1 MGPGGSEKG
10 DDVMKQKLEN
20 FASSYIEAIAQK
32 RGRNAEW
39 ARSAVRESASITA
52 EQALQLNVIDL
63 IATDMQ
69 DLLAKLHGREVRG
82 NPLKTAGAAVE
93 EIRMVAGE
101 RIFQMLWRPEVMFI
115 LMLIAIYGIIAELNN
130 PGAIFPGVVGV
141 IALVLVLYMSA
152 ILPLNVAGIALILL
166 AAGLFV
172 LEVFVPSHG
181 ILSVGGIAA
190 FFLGALML
198 FDRDDPAF
206 RLSLA
211 YIIPATLLTAGFML
225 FVVGAGLRA
234 QRLPVK
240 TGKEA
245 MLGQVATAV
254 ARIDPTGRESILR
267 RRVLECRE

>member
-1 MGPGGSEKG
+1 M
-10 DDVMKQKLEN
+10 
-20 FASSYIEAIAQK
+20 
-32 RGRNAEW
+32 
-39 ARSAVRESASITA
+39 
-52 EQALQLNVIDL
+52 
-63 IATDMQ
+63 
-69 DLLAKLHGREVRG
+69 
-82 NPLKTAGAAVE
+82 
-93 EIRMVAGE
+93 
-101 RIFQMLWRPEVMFI
+101 
-115 LMLIAIYGIIAELNN
+115 
-130 PGAIFPGVVGV
+130 GV

-166 AAGLFV
+166 AVGLFV
-172 LEVFVPSHG
+172 LEVFFPSHG

-198 FDRDDPAF
+198 FDRADPAF

-211 YIIPATLLTAGFML
+211 YIIPATLLTAAFML

-254 ARIDPTGRESILR
+254 ARIDPRGGKYSSTASTGMP
-267 RRVLECRE
+267 